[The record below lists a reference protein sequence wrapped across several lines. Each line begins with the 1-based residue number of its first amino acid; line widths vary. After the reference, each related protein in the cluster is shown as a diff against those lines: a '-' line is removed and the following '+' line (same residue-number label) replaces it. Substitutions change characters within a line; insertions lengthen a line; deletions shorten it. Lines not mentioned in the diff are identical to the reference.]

1 MVFDE
6 VVQLRYLV
14 VFVASGL
21 EEVDELL
28 AGGCVGGDGWGWGLR
43 ESPKK
48 FVLPFLIDIVKSIVV
63 LH

>member
-28 AGGCVGGDGWGWGLR
+28 AGGCVGGDGWG
-43 ESPKK
+43 
-48 FVLPFLIDIVKSIVV
+48 
-63 LH
+63 